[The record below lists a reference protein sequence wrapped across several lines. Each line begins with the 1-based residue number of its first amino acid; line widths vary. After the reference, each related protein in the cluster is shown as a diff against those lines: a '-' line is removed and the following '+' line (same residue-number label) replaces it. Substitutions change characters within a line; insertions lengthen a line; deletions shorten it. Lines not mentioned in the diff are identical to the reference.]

1 MSTTTIHENKDEKAI
16 PAQKR
21 RDDYQHLETPA
32 HLGLVHDKDDRL
44 TPIDAL
50 FNAKEASSKP
60 KTAPREVL

>member
-1 MSTTTIHENKDEKAI
+1 MSTTIHESKDEVAT
-16 PAQKR
+16 PAPKR

-50 FNAKEASSKP
+50 FNAKAASPKP
-60 KTAPREVL
+60 RPAPREVL